1 MKLSYLTACF
11 NNLSLEE
18 KVKFAAEQKFDAI
31 ELSCWPVANDRD
43 YSSTDIDVSKF
54 DSKTKEDILKLTGEN
69 NIEIASLAYYD
80 NCLHPDTSIRE
91 NNVKHLYNVI
101 ETAGKLGVKFVGA
114 FAGRNLDLSFEENFT
129 EFEKIFPNIVKYAA
143 DRNVNLLIENCS
155 MPGWHREGWGA
166 TISYSP
172 ELWDRMFEIIPDENF
187 GLNFDPSHLA
197 YQGVDYLKVIYEF
210 ADRIFHVHMKDVYWS
225 DTPKQVGVFGGYVIF
240 GDPRRFWNFRSL
252 GRGKIKF
259 EEIIRA
265 LNHIGYSGP
274 LSVEWEDSAMDR
286 EQGAEESCRLV
297 KHFDFM
303 PSSRAFDAGFEKK

>member
-187 GLNFDPSHLA
+187 GLNFDPSHLIWL
-197 YQGVDYLKVIYEF
+197 GVDYIKALIDYKERVLYFHAKDTKILEEKRSYYSIFGKQLDRENEWDYGWWQHKIPGKGSVDWQKIYQTLREIGY
-210 ADRIFHVHMKDVYWS
+210 D
-225 DTPKQVGVFGGYVIF
+225 GYVSIEHEDLNYSENDEAIKLGLMKGKAFLDSIF
-240 GDPRRFWNFRSL
+240 
-252 GRGKIKF
+252 
-259 EEIIRA
+259 
-265 LNHIGYSGP
+265 
-274 LSVEWEDSAMDR
+274 
-286 EQGAEESCRLV
+286 
-297 KHFDFM
+297 
-303 PSSRAFDAGFEKK
+303 KK

>member
-18 KVKFAAEQKFDAI
+18 KVKFAAEQNFDAI

-187 GLNFDPSHLA
+187 GLNFDPSHLIWL
-197 YQGVDYLKVIYEF
+197 GVDYIKALIDYKERVLYFHAKDTKIFEEKRSYYSIFGKQLDRENEWDYGWWQHKIPGKGSVDWQKIYQTLREIGY
-210 ADRIFHVHMKDVYWS
+210 D
-225 DTPKQVGVFGGYVIF
+225 GYVSIEHEDLNYSENDEAIKLGLMKGKAFLDSIF
-240 GDPRRFWNFRSL
+240 
-252 GRGKIKF
+252 
-259 EEIIRA
+259 
-265 LNHIGYSGP
+265 
-274 LSVEWEDSAMDR
+274 
-286 EQGAEESCRLV
+286 
-297 KHFDFM
+297 
-303 PSSRAFDAGFEKK
+303 KK

>member
-18 KVKFAAEQKFDAI
+18 KVKFAVEQKFDAI

-43 YSSTDIDVSKF
+43 YSSTDIDVAKF

-80 NCLHPDTSIRE
+80 NCLHPNTSIRE

-114 FAGRNLDLSFEENFT
+114 FAGRNLDLSFEENFA

-187 GLNFDPSHLA
+187 GLNFDPSHLIWL
-197 YQGVDYLKVIYEF
+197 GVDYIKALIDYKERVLYFHAKDTKIFEEKRSYYSIFGKQLGRENEWDYGWWQHKIPGKGSVDWQKIYQTLREIGY
-210 ADRIFHVHMKDVYWS
+210 D
-225 DTPKQVGVFGGYVIF
+225 GYVSIEHE
-240 GDPRRFWNFRSL
+240 DLNYSENDEAIKL
-252 GRGKIKF
+252 GLIKGKAF
-259 EEIIRA
+259 
-265 LNHIGYSGP
+265 LD
-274 LSVEWEDSAMDR
+274 SV
-286 EQGAEESCRLV
+286 
-297 KHFDFM
+297 F
-303 PSSRAFDAGFEKK
+303 KK

>member
-187 GLNFDPSHLA
+187 GLNFDPSHLIWL
-197 YQGVDYLKVIYEF
+197 GVDYIKALIDYKERVLYFHAKDTKIFEEKRSYYSIFGKQLDRENEWDYGWWQHKIPGKGSVDWQKIYQTLREIGY
-210 ADRIFHVHMKDVYWS
+210 D
-225 DTPKQVGVFGGYVIF
+225 GYVSIEHE
-240 GDPRRFWNFRSL
+240 DLNYSENDEAIKL
-252 GRGKIKF
+252 GLIKGKAF
-259 EEIIRA
+259 
-265 LNHIGYSGP
+265 LD
-274 LSVEWEDSAMDR
+274 SV
-286 EQGAEESCRLV
+286 
-297 KHFDFM
+297 F
-303 PSSRAFDAGFEKK
+303 KK

>member
-143 DRNVNLLIENCS
+143 DRNVSLLIENCS

-187 GLNFDPSHLA
+187 GLNFDPSHLIWL
-197 YQGVDYLKVIYEF
+197 GVDYIKALIDYKERVLYFHAKDTKVFEEKRSYYSIFGKQLDRENEWDYGWWQHKIPGKGSVDWQKIYQTLREIGY
-210 ADRIFHVHMKDVYWS
+210 D
-225 DTPKQVGVFGGYVIF
+225 GYVSIEHEDLNYSENDEAIKLGLMKGKAFLDSIF
-240 GDPRRFWNFRSL
+240 
-252 GRGKIKF
+252 
-259 EEIIRA
+259 
-265 LNHIGYSGP
+265 
-274 LSVEWEDSAMDR
+274 
-286 EQGAEESCRLV
+286 
-297 KHFDFM
+297 
-303 PSSRAFDAGFEKK
+303 KK

>member
-187 GLNFDPSHLA
+187 GLNFDPSHLIWL
-197 YQGVDYLKVIYEF
+197 GVDYIKALIDYKERVLYFHAKDTKIFEEKRSYYSIFGKQLDRENEWDYGWWQHKIPGKGSVDWQKIYQTLREIGY
-210 ADRIFHVHMKDVYWS
+210 D
-225 DTPKQVGVFGGYVIF
+225 GYVSIEHEDLNYSENDEAIKLGLMKGKAFLDSIF
-240 GDPRRFWNFRSL
+240 
-252 GRGKIKF
+252 
-259 EEIIRA
+259 
-265 LNHIGYSGP
+265 
-274 LSVEWEDSAMDR
+274 
-286 EQGAEESCRLV
+286 
-297 KHFDFM
+297 
-303 PSSRAFDAGFEKK
+303 KK